1 MAKPKNT
8 NSLTPEKLSVGLD
21 NEKRSGIVDA
31 LNVLLADEFL
41 LYTKTRNYH
50 WNVMGP
56 RFHDLHLFFENQYE
70 QLGKLADEVAE
81 NVRQFG
87 GFALGTTAEYVQAS
101 RLKESPGK
109 HPVEDGMIADLLADH
124 ETIIR
129 GLRKDIKT
137 ADEKYEAADAADFL
151 TGVLEEHNKMA
162 WMLRACLNA
171 PK

>member
-1 MAKPKNT
+1 MAKSKNSG
-8 NSLTPEKLSVGLD
+8 SLTPEKLNVGLD
-21 NEKRSGIVDA
+21 DGKRTGIVDT

-56 RFHDLHLFFENQYE
+56 RFHDLHLFFEKQYE
-70 QLGKLADEVAE
+70 QLDELMDEVAE
-81 NVRQFG
+81 NARQFG
-87 GFALGTTAEYVQAS
+87 GFASGTMAEYAQTS

-109 HPVEDGMIADLLADH
+109 RPVEDEMIANLLADH

-129 GLRKDIKT
+129 ALRKDIEK

-151 TGVLEEHNKMA
+151 TRVLEEHNKMA
-162 WMLRACLNA
+162 WMLRACLA
-171 PK
+171 RP

>member
-1 MAKPKNT
+1 MAKSKNAGP
-8 NSLTPEKLSVGLD
+8 LTPEKVNVGLD
-21 NEKRSGIVDA
+21 DDKRSGIVDA

-56 RFHDLHLFFENQYE
+56 RFHDLHLFFEKQYE
-70 QLGKLADEVAE
+70 QLDEIMDDVAE
-81 NVRQFG
+81 NARQFG
-87 GFALGTTAEYVQAS
+87 GFAKGTMAEYVQAS

-109 HPVEDGMIADLLADH
+109 HPGEDDMISDLLADH

-129 GLRKDIKT
+129 ALRKDIDK
-137 ADEKYEAADAADFL
+137 ADKKFDAADAADFL

-162 WMLRACLNA
+162 WMLRACLSR
-171 PK
+171 P

>member
-1 MAKPKNT
+1 MAKSKNSG
-8 NSLTPEKLSVGLD
+8 SLTPEKLNVGLD
-21 NEKRSGIVDA
+21 DGKRTGIVDT

-56 RFHDLHLFFENQYE
+56 RFHDLHLFFEKQYE
-70 QLGKLADEVAE
+70 QLDELMDEVAE
-81 NVRQFG
+81 NARQFG
-87 GFALGTTAEYVQAS
+87 GFASGTMAEYAQTS

-109 HPVEDGMIADLLADH
+109 RPVEDEMIANLLADH

-129 GLRKDIKT
+129 ALRKDIEK

-151 TGVLEEHNKMA
+151 TSVLEEHNKMA
-162 WMLRACLNA
+162 WMLRACLA
-171 PK
+171 RP